1 VFHLSGGNRYVLL
14 RILLEIL
21 HDWQAVFPRQRSYRR
36 AVAQALGTLTALG
49 RRTLSRAIWAQ
60 GHEQQDWS
68 ADYKLHARARWR
80 TADLFQPILSRALPW
95 CRGRYVNVA
104 IDDTRL
110 RKTGRRIQSAFYQY
124 DPLSPKFRY
133 NLMFGLRFL
142 QVSLL
147 VPLYRHSKASAR
159 SLPVRFEEV
168 PAVKRPRRNADPAS
182 WEIYRSVT
190 KTQNLSQRAIELLR
204 GLRQSVDQAGA
215 RSKCLLVVGDNS
227 FCNRALFTAA
237 MERTAVI
244 ARARRDVKLCK
255 RASAGSRYFYD
266 RLRFTPDQ
274 VRQDDSIAWR
284 KARVFY
290 GGEWRK
296 MRYKEVPEIY
306 WRTGCRKQMLRLL
319 VVAPI
324 PYRVPGRRKKGYR
337 DPAYLLTTD
346 TRGTARELLQ
356 AYSDRWQIEVNHRE
370 EKDTLGV
377 GQAQLRSPES
387 VPRQP
392 AFVVAA
398 YSALLLAGLI
408 AHGPSRNQ
416 HYQPLPKWR
425 RNADRPS
432 CLDLITLLRKEMTEN
447 HPLLHPFGLK
457 LAWKMLGLSAAA

>member
-1 VFHLSGGNRYVLL
+1 MLL

-21 HDWQAVFPRQRSYRR
+21 HDWQSVFPRQRSYRR

-68 ADYKLHARARWR
+68 ADYKLHARACWR
-80 TADLFQPILSRALPW
+80 TADLFQPILTRALPW
-95 CRGRYVNVA
+95 CQGRYVNVA

-147 VPLYRHSKASAR
+147 VPLYRHSKASPR

-168 PAVKRPRRNADPAS
+168 PTIKRPRRNSDQVS
-182 WEIYRSVT
+182 WDAYRLVI
-190 KTQNLSQRAIELLR
+190 KQQNLSQRALALLS
-204 GLRQSVDQAGA
+204 GLRQSLDQAGA
-215 RSKCLLVVGDNS
+215 RHKRLLVVGDNS

-237 MERTAVI
+237 LERIAVI

-255 RASAGSRYFYD
+255 RASAGSRCFYGST
-266 RLRFTPDQ
+266 RFTPDQ
-274 VRQDDSIAWR
+274 VRHDDSIVWR
-284 KARVFY
+284 KTRVFY

-296 MRYKEVPEIY
+296 MRYKEVREVY
-306 WRTGCRKQMLRLL
+306 WRTGCRKQVLRLL

-346 TRGTARELLQ
+346 LRGTARELLQ
-356 AYSDRWQIEVNHRE
+356 AYADRWQIEVNHRE

-377 GQAQLRSPES
+377 GQAQLRSLRS

-398 YSALLLAGLI
+398 YSALLLAGLL
-408 AHGPSRNQ
+408 AYGTSRNH
-416 HYQPLPKWR
+416 HYLPLPKWR
-425 RNADRPS
+425 RHADRPS

-447 HPLLHPFGLK
+447 HSLLLPFGLK
-457 LAWKMLGLSAAA
+457 PVWKMLGLAAAA